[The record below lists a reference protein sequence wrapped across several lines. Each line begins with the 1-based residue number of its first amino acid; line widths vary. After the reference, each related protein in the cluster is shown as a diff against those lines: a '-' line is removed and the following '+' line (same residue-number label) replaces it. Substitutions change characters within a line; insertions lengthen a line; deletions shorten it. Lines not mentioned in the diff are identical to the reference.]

1 MPRNNVIHLHAI
13 NFFNHTT
20 ISPKSWVNQICDLC
34 LQYALP
40 HPADILSTPFS
51 KYSYKSLTRKRVV
64 DYSKQKLRQEAN
76 QLSSLKYFYPQYM
89 SLTST
94 HPKWVTSGS
103 SPTKVQAMA
112 SVQVVLVSGRF
123 RTEATKAKVKG
134 STKNV
139 VRFLVLVR
147 GNFFLYHLKDY
158 LCSFI
163 LNHDSTFLGAPFM
176 A

>member
-20 ISPKSWVNQICDLC
+20 LSPKSWVNQICDLC

-103 SPTKVQAMA
+103 SPTKVA
-112 SVQVVLVSGRF
+112 SNGIC
-123 RTEATKAKVKG
+123 AG
-134 STKNV
+134 SPGIWALQDGSHQGKSQ
-139 VRFLVLVR
+139 RL
-147 GNFFLYHLKDY
+147 H
-158 LCSFI
+158 
-163 LNHDSTFLGAPFM
+163 
-176 A
+176 